1 MLKIKKEKY
10 NSVCISADSNEELAR
25 TFLRFQE
32 YYESPSKQFRNKIF
46 TVGQVKHW
54 YSQKYGADTY
64 EKDWTGFNF
73 PSRVLEPFKKGLF
86 DPLTE
91 EEKSLLSFFQYRYDN
106 FYIIGANSKDVLRHE
121 LAHALYDSSIDYRN
135 EINSFFKK
143 NNKYLKKIS
152 QYIIKKGYSKEV
164 LYDEL
169 QAYITDN
176 DDDFIINNTQQ
187 HILETINL
195 IYNKYSK

>member
-1 MLKIKKEKY
+1 MLRIKKEKY

-73 PSRVLEPFKKGLF
+73 PSRVLYPFQKGLF

-91 EEKSLLSFFQYRYDN
+91 EEKSLLSFFQYRHDN

-121 LAHALYDSSIDYRN
+121 LCHALYDSNIEYRN
-135 EINSFFKK
+135 EINAFFKK
-143 NNKYLKKIS
+143 NNKFIKKIS
-152 QYIIKKGYSKEV
+152 QYILKKGYSKEV

-176 DDDFIINNTQQ
+176 DDDFIINNTKM